1 VEVNALIVESGTVD
15 SKCETSTA
23 ADKSGG
29 EKNAAEKMV
38 KMGIGSLFAAVVGA
52 AVMVV

>member
-23 ADKSGG
+23 ADKSG

-38 KMGIGSLFAAVVGA
+38 KMGIGGLFAAVVGA